1 MLSLLLVPCA
11 LVLHGAAPLGVAVQQ
26 RMPTHHLRA
35 STPRLD
41 ESSECVVDAENAA
54 EQAACKEDKQAL
66 EFMSYSARMA
76 RLAEKQGKSADAYA
90 FTPVEPVP
98 PPPTAAGRAAAP
110 PIDGAVSKE
119 ECIVDSENAAEAA
132 LCLEETTGK
141 KSLLRRLLTLPL
153 KPFAW
158 LKVLFFA
165 HPTHFSHMSHPTFPI
180 SHILILFF

>member
-1 MLSLLLVPCA
+1 
-11 LVLHGAAPLGVAVQQ
+11 
-26 RMPTHHLRA
+26 
-35 STPRLD
+35 
-41 ESSECVVDAENAA
+41 
-54 EQAACKEDKQAL
+54 
-66 EFMSYSARMA
+66 
-76 RLAEKQGKSADAYA
+76 
-90 FTPVEPVP
+90 
-98 PPPTAAGRAAAP
+98 P

-180 SHILILFF
+180 SHILILFFLRNSTLMTTTTKTASCSLRVR